1 MKILMVNKFL
11 YPRGGAETYFLKIGK
26 WLEDNGNEVQYFGM
40 YDDKNIVSN
49 ELDIATKTMDFEK
62 ISLKSVT
69 YPFKII
75 YSQEAKRKIT
85 KLCKSYKP
93 DVVHLNNINFQL
105 TPSIIDAVHSLGIPM
120 VQTVHDSQMVCP
132 NHKLLRP
139 ESTECC
145 KKCLDGSKWNCTRY
159 KCIHNSRVKS
169 CIGSIEAE
177 LYKHLITYSYVNK
190 YICPSHFMEKI
201 LLSDERFTGKTT
213 VLHNFVEKADD
224 YSGEK
229 QDYVLYFGRLSQ
241 EKGTDLLLKVC
252 ELLPNIHFVIAGSGP
267 DERKV
272 IENSSRNVEFVGFK
286 TGKELRNLISQARL
300 TIYPS
305 IWSENCP
312 MSVLESISYG
322 TPVITNSIGGTTELI
337 DNGKTG
343 TLVEK
348 SDPALYA
355 DIINELFYKENLLDV
370 MAENCRN
377 SSNFITLDQ
386 YCSKLLKIYNEVNG
400 RLT

>member
-1 MKILMVNKFL
+1 
-11 YPRGGAETYFLKIGK
+11 
-26 WLEDNGNEVQYFGM
+26 
-40 YDDKNIVSN
+40 
-49 ELDIATKTMDFEK
+49 
-62 ISLKSVT
+62 
-69 YPFKII
+69 
-75 YSQEAKRKIT
+75 
-85 KLCKSYKP
+85 
-93 DVVHLNNINFQL
+93 
-105 TPSIIDAVHSLGIPM
+105 
-120 VQTVHDSQMVCP
+120 
-132 NHKLLRP
+132 
-139 ESTECC
+139 
-145 KKCLDGSKWNCTRY
+145 
-159 KCIHNSRVKS
+159 
-169 CIGSIEAE
+169 
-177 LYKHLITYSYVNK
+177 
-190 YICPSHFMEKI
+190 MEKI

-343 TLVEK
+343 ILVEK

-355 DIINELFYKENLLDV
+355 DIINELFCKENLLDV